1 MNVEEKAET
10 MEIKKGGRNGLRTVL
25 VVLAILLLVVSGAQ
39 AYQISQLAVPT
50 TGNVA
55 GGQITQAIQPAP
67 QAAAPQMVG
76 GC

>member
-1 MNVEEKAET
+1 MNGDEKAET
-10 MEIKKGGRNGLRTVL
+10 MEIKKGGRDGMRAIL
-25 VVLAILLLVVSGAQ
+25 VVLAILLLIVSGAQ
-39 AYQISQLAVPT
+39 AYQVSQLNAPV

-55 GGQITQAIQPAP
+55 GGPATQAAQPAP